1 MDGIDKKRFT
11 KKGGSFELPGDNI
24 LVTLMGFITN
34 HGGKNKRGIMKN
46 SRHSPVVFF
55 SLFFSLLIFL
65 IKEKLEFEVI
75 LRFNGKVRYQ
85 HIESS

>member
-1 MDGIDKKRFT
+1 MYKDPGLSVNTARPKSTCADMDGIDKKRFT

-55 SLFFSLLIFL
+55 SLFFLP
-65 IKEKLEFEVI
+65 
-75 LRFNGKVRYQ
+75 FNFFN
-85 HIESS
+85 